1 MGRGMTATP
10 PHAVPPHLRLATPE
24 DTAALADLAR
34 RAVSAKFQ
42 HLYKP
47 EDFATFME
55 AAHSDAKVAKEI
67 ADPGMRVAVIEEA
80 GALVAFC
87 KLVLQSTLP
96 GEYSEAR
103 APLELKQLY
112 TDPAR
117 IGGGLG
123 KLLMNWALAEAER
136 QGADEIQLTV
146 YSENPEAQRFYH
158 RYGFAKIADIEFW
171 VGNHCDPE
179 FLYARPMGRESRG
192 PESNGPETHGHA
204 GAEQV

>member
-1 MGRGMTATP
+1 MGRGMTAMP
-10 PHAVPPHLRLATPE
+10 QPLLRLATPA

-34 RAVSAKFQ
+34 RAVSAKFE

-47 EDFATFME
+47 EDFATFMGE
-55 AAHSDAKVAKEI
+55 AHSDAKVAREI
-67 ADPGMRVAVIEEA
+67 ADPGMRVAVIEED

-87 KLVLQSTLP
+87 KLVLNSTLSA
-96 GEYSEAR
+96 GYSDALR
-103 APLELKQLY
+103 PLELKQLY

-123 KLLMNWALAEAER
+123 KRLMDWAMAEAGRE
-136 QGADEIQLTV
+136 GADEIQLTV
-146 YSENPEAQRFYH
+146 YSENFEAQRFYH

-179 FLYARPMGRESRG
+179 FLYAKRLV
-192 PESNGPETHGHA
+192 PETNGLA
-204 GAEQV
+204 AAEQV

>member
-1 MGRGMTATP
+1 MTIQ
-10 PHAVPPHLRLATPE
+10 LRLATPA
-24 DTAALADLAR
+24 DTAALADLGR
-34 RAVSAKFQ
+34 RAITAKFQ

-47 EDFATFME
+47 QDFATFLE
-55 AAHSDAKVAKEI
+55 EAHSEATVARQLS
-67 ADPGMRVAVIEEA
+67 DPGMRIAVLEEGLEEA
-80 GALVAFC
+80 GALIAFC
-87 KLVLQSTLP
+87 KLVIASTLP
-96 GEYSEAR
+96 AGHSDAR

-123 KLLMNWALAEAER
+123 SRLMDWAMAEAE
-136 QGADEIQLTV
+136 QLGADEVQLTV

-179 FLYARPMGRESRG
+179 FLYARRIA
-192 PESNGPETHGHA
+192 PESHGLGA
-204 GAEQV
+204 AEQV

>member
-1 MGRGMTATP
+1 MTIQLRP
-10 PHAVPPHLRLATPE
+10 AVPA
-24 DTAALADLAR
+24 DAAALADLGR
-34 RAVSAKFQ
+34 RAVSAKFE

-47 EDFATFME
+47 EDFATFLGQ
-55 AAHSDAKVAKEI
+55 AHGEAKVAKEI
-67 ADPGMRVAVIEEA
+67 ADPGMRIAVIEED
-80 GALVAFC
+80 GALIAFC
-87 KLVLQSTLP
+87 KLVLQSTMP
-96 GEYSEAR
+96 AGHSEAQ

-123 KLLMNWALAEAER
+123 ARLMDWAMAEA
-136 QGADEIQLTV
+136 QNVGADEIQLSV

-158 RYGFAKIADIEFW
+158 RYGFSKIADIEFW

-179 FLYARPMGRESRG
+179 FFYARRLVRED
-192 PESNGPETHGHA
+192 HGHA

>member
-1 MGRGMTATP
+1 MP
-10 PHAVPPHLRLATPE
+10 EPLLRLATP
-24 DTAALADLAR
+24 DDAAALADLAR
-34 RAVSAKFQ
+34 RAVSAKFE

-55 AAHSDAKVAKEI
+55 AAHSDAKAAKEL
-67 ADPGMRVAVIEEA
+67 ADPGMRIAVIEEN

-96 GEYSEAR
+96 AGHSDAR
-103 APLELKQLY
+103 RPLELKQLY

-117 IGGGLG
+117 MGGGLG
-123 KLLMNWALAEAER
+123 RRLMDWAVEEAARE
-136 QGADEIQLTV
+136 GADEIQLTV
-146 YSENPEAQRFYH
+146 YSENFEAQRFYH

-179 FLYARPMGRESRG
+179 FLYARPMAVQG
-192 PESNGPETHGHA
+192 HGLA

>member
-1 MGRGMTATP
+1 MPATSLP
-10 PHAVPPHLRLATPE
+10 LLRHASPA
-24 DTAALADLAR
+24 DTAALADLGR

-47 EDFATFME
+47 EDFATFLGQ
-55 AAHSDAKVAKEI
+55 AHSDEKVAKEI
-67 ADPGMRVAVIEEA
+67 ADPGMRIAVIEED

-87 KLVLQSTLP
+87 KLVLQSTMP
-96 GEYSEAR
+96 AGHSDAR

-117 IGGGLG
+117 IGGGFG
-123 KLLMNWALAEAER
+123 AKLMDWALAKAEDV
-136 QGADEIQLTV
+136 GADEIQLSV

-171 VGNHCDPE
+171 VGSHCDPE
-179 FLYARPMGRESRG
+179 FLYARK
-192 PESNGPETHGHA
+192 
-204 GAEQV
+204 V

>member
-1 MGRGMTATP
+1 MNTAP
-10 PHAVPPHLRLATPE
+10 QPHLRLATPE

-47 EDFATFME
+47 EDFAAFRE

-67 ADPGMRVAVIEEA
+67 ADPGMRVAVVEEA
-80 GALVAFC
+80 GTLVAFC

-96 GEYSEAR
+96 TGHSDAR
-103 APLELKQLY
+103 RPLELKQLY

-123 KLLMNWALAEAER
+123 KRLMDWALAEAER
-136 QGADEIQLTV
+136 EVADEVQLTV
-146 YSENPEAQRFYH
+146 YSENVEAQRFYH

-179 FLYARPMGRESRG
+179 FLYARPMAVQG
-192 PESNGPETHGHA
+192 HGLA
-204 GAEQV
+204 EAEQV

>member
-1 MGRGMTATP
+1 MTTTP
-10 PHAVPPHLRLATPE
+10 QPLLRLATPE
-24 DTAALADLAR
+24 DTAALADLGR

-47 EDFATFME
+47 EDFATFLGQ
-55 AAHSDAKVAKEI
+55 AHSEAKVAREI
-67 ADPGMRVAVIEEA
+67 ADPGMRIAVIEDD
-80 GALVAFC
+80 GALIAFC
-87 KLVLQSTLP
+87 KLVLQSTMP
-96 GEYSEAR
+96 AGHSPAR

-123 KLLMNWALAEAER
+123 ARLMDWALAQAEAL
-136 QGADEIQLTV
+136 GADEIQLSV

-179 FLYARPMGRESRG
+179 FLYARPMAVQG
-192 PESNGPETHGHA
+192 HGLA
-204 GAEQV
+204 SAEEV

>member
-1 MGRGMTATP
+1 MTIS
-10 PHAVPPHLRLATPE
+10 LRLAAPA
-24 DTAALADLAR
+24 DTTALADLGR
-34 RAVSAKFQ
+34 RAITAKFA

-47 EDFATFME
+47 EDFATFLE
-55 AAHSDAKVAKEI
+55 QAHSEAKVAKEL
-67 ADPGMRVAVIEEA
+67 ADPGMRIAVLEED
-80 GALVAFC
+80 GALIAFC
-87 KLVLQSTLP
+87 KLVIASTLSE
-96 GEYSEAR
+96 GYSDAQR
-103 APLELKQLY
+103 PLELKQLY

-123 KLLMNWALAEAER
+123 SRLMDWAMAEAETL
-136 QGADEIQLTV
+136 GADEVQLTV

-179 FLYARPMGRESRG
+179 FLYARKMAPVG
-192 PESNGPETHGHA
+192 HGLA

>member
-10 PHAVPPHLRLATPE
+10 QPQLRLAAPE

-67 ADPGMRVAVIEEA
+67 ADPGMSVAVIEED
-80 GALVAFC
+80 GALIAFC
-87 KLVLQSTLP
+87 KLVLQSTLSA
-96 GEYSEAR
+96 GYSDALR
-103 APLELKQLY
+103 PLELKQLY
-112 TDPAR
+112 TDPER

-123 KLLMNWALAEAER
+123 KRLMDWALAEAA
-136 QGADEIQLTV
+136 QHGADEIQLTV
-146 YSENPEAQRFYH
+146 YSENVEAQRFYH

-179 FLYARPMGRESRG
+179 FLYARPMA
-192 PESNGPETHGHA
+192 PKDHGEGHGLA
-204 GAEQV
+204 AAEQV